1 MRFHLNDGNT
11 QESCTKWE
19 SSKIVLDK
27 IKVFYEKANI
37 TMVSDRKACEKMKKL
52 LEQNDKICAIPAD
65 GRSTSS
71 TKNKVQEMDKKL
83 EKTFQI

>member
-11 QESCTKWE
+11 QENHTKWE
-19 SSKIVLDK
+19 SLKIVLDK

-37 TMVSDRKACEKMKKL
+37 TMISDCKACEKMKKL
-52 LEQNDKICAIPAD
+52 LEQNDKIRAIPAD
-65 GRSTSS
+65 SRSTSS
-71 TKNKVQEMDKKL
+71 TKNKVQEMHKKL